1 MSQYT
6 RYEQH
11 ISGGF
16 RQAYLTLLQQSSK
29 LGPLEYEVAPG
40 LMINSDQ
47 TLIEISNAYE
57 QREAYERAALE
68 KELDFIKGV
77 ATPEFGYN
85 PNNKGLSEEE
95 KDRRLEIAQELKER
109 GHNVIKAECWERWDA
124 YVDKAVNISINGE
137 VAKNAYI
144 SLEMME
150 AVENGAS
157 VKDLSFFVGRH
168 MSDEMTIEIL
178 SRTME
183 DFSVHGQGM
192 YAFVQEGDMSG
203 LDSFVNPPMEQDRS
217 VNSIFCQMVEA
228 QRQGADFGELARIL
242 WTSYSSDRMTIARLF
257 DKETDFKYNMSFHAD
272 QIMTGDK
279 QVIFNTAIEHN
290 GKDYIL
296 ATGIVGIDLDTCHR
310 ELQNMEKEYDRP
322 ICYLFNDSVIYSDM
336 TIDEVYQSITGET
349 KGEYEQHLSEMHKSH
364 QQDEDIEQEEIEEEI
379 APEIGE

>member
-6 RYEQH
+6 RYEKH

-47 TLIEISNAYE
+47 TLREISNVYD

-85 PNNKGLSEEE
+85 PNNEGLSEEE
-95 KDRRLEIAQELKER
+95 KDRRLGIAQELKER

-150 AVENGAS
+150 AVERGAS

-192 YAFVQEGDMSG
+192 YAFVREGDMSG
-203 LDSFVNPPMEQDRS
+203 LDSFVNPPMEQNRS
-217 VNSIFCQMVEA
+217 ISSIFCQMVEA
-228 QRQGADFGELARIL
+228 QSQGADFGELARIL
-242 WTSYSSDRMTIARLF
+242 WTSYSSDRMTIAKLF

-310 ELQNMEKEYDRP
+310 ELQNMEKEYGRP

-336 TIDEVYQSITGET
+336 TINEVYQSVIGET
-349 KGEYEQHLSEMHKSH
+349 KDEYDRHLAEH
-364 QQDEDIEQEEIEEEI
+364 DVEIESEEFEEEVGF
-379 APEIGE
+379 EIGE